1 MSAQDPAR
9 PATTFAPRHPETF
22 FRAQKRNRRATWRMS
37 ALGMFA
43 AFIMGI
49 PLTLALTPLIYAG
62 TLIVAD
68 IVDHFS
74 PLPPEFWQSARVF
87 ARLGVRV
94 GDYLFNHKGTLD
106 AGELGLALCAV
117 LLPGMVIAFGLWVGM
132 MMLFRRGGVGGA
144 LASLNARE
152 PNQADLKE
160 LQLADVVQEMAI
172 AAGLPAPKLMLIDSG
187 GANAAAI
194 GTSAH
199 DARIVI
205 SRRLIDDLSRDQLQA
220 LLAHMIGS
228 IGNGDLGI
236 AFTVTSVFETCGLLV
251 TLINSPFGGQS
262 RRTLWRIIRYTF
274 RRSSTDAAKAAEAD
288 AVAGLLAGNLD
299 VDSTDIDQ
307 FFNSPRKGGL
317 IRKFLRLVFFP
328 IQFTNLAIEITLWF
342 FNTALLGPCMALV
355 WRTRRYLADASA
367 VELTRNPD
375 ALAGALERL
384 EQDNSAIPGGAWAT
398 HLFVINPS
406 GDHSVGDRRP
416 SPEQIRQ
423 AAEVWAASAGG
434 GAAAG
439 KMQSSGPADFAQLRK
454 EVMSAGLAAAGGD
467 QQAAARLQAFA
478 GAMTAAYGD
487 DAASMHMPNLA
498 DLAAARRGDRAA
510 IARLQAARG
519 EDGRQR
525 QAKSGQSGLQ
535 AQSFLSFHPPLKK
548 RLKRLERMG
557 AHLQAD
563 VHAKSGLT
571 ARLVM
576 AVLILILVPLLALV
590 AGLML
595 VVIAMIIGLNLIFL
609 TLWLTVIHWAFG
621 QDWVANFNGFMKF
634 VNDVMTA
641 LSKAGG
647 KSR

>member
-1 MSAQDPAR
+1 MSVQDPAR

-37 ALGMFA
+37 ALGIFA

-49 PLTLALTPLIYAG
+49 PLTLALTPLVYAV

-74 PLPPEFWQSARVF
+74 PLPPEFWQSANAF

-94 GDYLFNHKGTLD
+94 GDYVFNHKGTLD
-106 AGELGLALCAV
+106 PQELGLALGAV
-117 LLPGMVIAFGLWVGM
+117 LLPGMVIAFGLWLGM
-132 MMLFRRGGVGGA
+132 MALFRRRGVGGA
-144 LASLNARE
+144 LAALNARE

-228 IGNGDLGI
+228 IGNGDLRI

-274 RRSSTDAAKAAEAD
+274 GRSSSEAAKAAEAD

-299 VDSTDIDQ
+299 LDSTDIDR
-307 FFNSPRKGGL
+307 FFNSPQKGGI

-328 IQFTNLAIEITLWF
+328 IQFTNLSIEITLWF

-384 EQDNSAIPGGAWAT
+384 SQDNSTIPGGDWAT
-398 HLFVINPS
+398 HLFVINPA
-406 GDHSVGDRRP
+406 GDHSLPNRQP

-423 AAEVWAASAGG
+423 AAEVWATSAGG
-434 GAAAG
+434 AGTAG
-439 KMQSSGPADFAQLRK
+439 KMQGPADFAQLRR
-454 EVMSAGLAAAGGD
+454 EVMSAGMAAAGGD
-467 QQAAARLQAFA
+467 AQAAARLQAFA
-478 GAMTAAYGD
+478 GAMAAKYGE
-487 DAASMHMPNLA
+487 DAASLRMHMPNLA

-519 EDGRQR
+519 QESRQR

-563 VHAKSGLT
+563 VHAKIGVT

-576 AVLILILVPLLALV
+576 AVLMLIFVPLLALV

-609 TLWLTVIHWAFG
+609 TLWLSVIHWAFG
-621 QDWVANFNGFMKF
+621 QDWAANYNGFMRF
-634 VNDVMTA
+634 VNELVR
-641 LSKAGG
+641 LFNK
-647 KSR
+647 R

>member
-1 MSAQDPAR
+1 MSAQDSAR
-9 PATTFAPRHPETF
+9 PATTFAPLHPETF

-37 ALGMFA
+37 ALGAFA

-49 PLTLALTPLIYAG
+49 PLTLALTPLVYAG

-74 PLPPEFWQSARVF
+74 PLPPEFWQSANAF

-106 AGELGLALCAV
+106 PQELAVALAAA

-132 MMLFRRGGVGGA
+132 MALFRRGGVGGA

-228 IGNGDLGI
+228 IGNGDLRI

-274 RRSSTDAAKAAEAD
+274 GRSSSEAAKAAEAD

-299 VDSTDIDQ
+299 VDSTDIDR
-307 FFNSPRKGGL
+307 FFNSPQKGGI

-384 EQDNSAIPGGAWAT
+384 SQDNSAISGGAWAS

-406 GDHSVGDRRP
+406 GDRSVSGLAP
-416 SPEQIRQ
+416 SATEMRQ
-423 AAEVWAASAGG
+423 AVEAWAKSQG
-434 GAAAG
+434 GATTVP
-439 KMQSSGPADFAQLRK
+439 SSPGGSPLDYAQVKK
-454 EVMSAGLAAAGGD
+454 EMMAVGLAAVGGD
-467 QQAAARLQAFA
+467 PQAADRVQTFIRTMAEAH
-478 GAMTAAYGD
+478 GD
-487 DAASMHMPNLA
+487 DAASLHIPNLA
-498 DLAAARRGDRAA
+498 DVAAARRGDRAA
-510 IARLQAARG
+510 IARLQARN
-519 EDGRQR
+519 RQ
-525 QAKSGQSGLQ
+525 QGGQ
-535 AQSFLSFHPPLKK
+535 
-548 RLKRLERMG
+548 
-557 AHLQAD
+557 
-563 VHAKSGLT
+563 
-571 ARLVM
+571 
-576 AVLILILVPLLALV
+576 
-590 AGLML
+590 
-595 VVIAMIIGLNLIFL
+595 
-609 TLWLTVIHWAFG
+609 
-621 QDWVANFNGFMKF
+621 
-634 VNDVMTA
+634 
-641 LSKAGG
+641 
-647 KSR
+647 